1 MRRLIVNGDDL
12 GLTSGVNQG
21 ILRAHHEGI
30 LTSASLMVTM
40 PAWEE
45 AVALARATPSLAVGL
60 HLTLTAGRPLAG
72 AAPSLTGPD
81 GRFLRLP
88 ALAASADLAEV
99 EREVWAQVDRFRATG
114 LALSH
119 IDSHHHAHVQVP
131 AIRAAVLK
139 VAAELGVPVR
149 SVACP
154 FDTRFYGA
162 TNVTP
167 AALIELLGALPE
179 GAVDLMTHPGVVD
192 EPLREISSYV
202 DEREAELESL
212 TCPAVR
218 EAIALYG
225 VQLITYAE
233 LRG

>member
-1 MRRLIVNGDDL
+1 MRRLIVGGDDF
-12 GLTSGVNQG
+12 GLTPGVNQG

-30 LTSASLMVTM
+30 LTSTSLMVTM
-40 PAWEE
+40 PAWAE
-45 AVALARATPSLAVGL
+45 AVELARATPSLAVGL

-72 AAPSLTGPD
+72 AAPSLTGAD

-88 ALAASADLAEV
+88 ALAESADLAEV
-99 EREVWAQVDRFRATG
+99 EREVWAQVERFRATG
-114 LALSH
+114 LRLTH
-119 IDSHHHAHVQVP
+119 IDSHHHVHIQVP
-131 AIRAAVLK
+131 AVRTAVLK

-154 FDTRFYGA
+154 FEMRFYGA
-162 TNVTP
+162 GNVTP

-179 GAVDLMTHPGVVD
+179 GAVDLMTHPGIVD
-192 EPLREISSYV
+192 GPLREISSYAA
-202 DEREAELESL
+202 ERATELETL

-225 VQLITYAE
+225 IELITYAE
-233 LRG
+233 L